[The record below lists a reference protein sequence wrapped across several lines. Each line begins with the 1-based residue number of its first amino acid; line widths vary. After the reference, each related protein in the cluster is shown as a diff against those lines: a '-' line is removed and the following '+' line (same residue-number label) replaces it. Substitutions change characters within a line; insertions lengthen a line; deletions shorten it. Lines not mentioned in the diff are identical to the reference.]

1 MNVNTL
7 KEVLRGLMTIPT
19 RGNDTIVMSNCLQ
32 ELNKYI
38 QQNEEIQNGI
48 SKEVED
54 EQNT

>member
-7 KEVLRGLMTIPT
+7 KEVLRGLMTIST